1 MSPLPIP
8 IKPSVLHEHPHN
20 PQSHLNRTFYSTG
33 TNSIKYIII
42 IITSSPSDSRGK
54 EESGHSSVSAGWD
67 SRAGMGQK
75 NYVVHK
81 VHSASVPDLFSSV
94 GATSSH
100 CETTDARVRIKKRP
114 TLEDMH
120 SSFELRWLLLTIQRS
135 PFLYSVQPFL
145 LFLWTLLI
153 LKQFKI

>member
-1 MSPLPIP
+1 MEVLILFNSRRVSPECPTIPLIMSSLPIP

-33 TNSIKYIII
+33 KNSIKYNII
-42 IITSSPSDSRGK
+42 IITSSPSDSNGE

-75 NYVVHK
+75 NYVVLNK

-94 GATSSH
+94 GATRGALIVKPLMRES
-100 CETTDARVRIKKRP
+100 VLKRDP
-114 TLEDMH
+114 
-120 SSFELRWLLLTIQRS
+120 
-135 PFLYSVQPFL
+135 P
-145 LFLWTLLI
+145 
-153 LKQFKI
+153 

>member
-1 MSPLPIP
+1 MSHHSITNVLPIN

-42 IITSSPSDSRGK
+42 IITSSPSDTNGE

-94 GATSSH
+94 GATREVLIVKPLMRES
-100 CETTDARVRIKKRP
+100 VLKRDP
-114 TLEDMH
+114 
-120 SSFELRWLLLTIQRS
+120 
-135 PFLYSVQPFL
+135 P
-145 LFLWTLLI
+145 
-153 LKQFKI
+153 